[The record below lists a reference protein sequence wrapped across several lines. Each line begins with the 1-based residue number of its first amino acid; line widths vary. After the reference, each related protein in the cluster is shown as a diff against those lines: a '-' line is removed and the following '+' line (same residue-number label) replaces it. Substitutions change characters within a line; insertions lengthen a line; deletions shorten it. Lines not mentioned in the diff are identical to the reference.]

1 MGRTLSVSFATR
13 SSLPMIMI
21 ALIASSIETV
31 TRIMTMPYDVS
42 RSPK

>member
-1 MGRTLSVSFATR
+1 
-13 SSLPMIMI
+13 MIMI